1 MSLTNEEGGT
11 GLLQATSRFTV
22 INDTCLTAT
31 TCPSSPSKYRTADG
45 SCNSLSIT
53 NLGKA
58 NTDYRRLITPA
69 YADGI
74 YFRSLKNKNTS
85 SRFQDELI
93 ELRYRIST
101 CGQRRFTGSALPSA
115 RLVSVR
121 VLGEAEKPTDAT
133 ALALMQFGQLIN
145 HDFQSSTTF
154 TFCMEMDT

>member
-1 MSLTNEEGGT
+1 MSLKNEGGI
-11 GLLQATSRFTV
+11 GLQQATSRFTV

-53 NLGKA
+53 NLGKS

-69 YADGI
+69 YADGNLFCPL
-74 YFRSLKNKNTS
+74 YNSTHLKS
-85 SRFQDELI
+85 IHRMGISGI
-93 ELRYRIST
+93 ESPRVASDS
-101 CGQRRFTGSALPSA
+101 SALPSA

-121 VLGEAEKPTDAT
+121 VLGGAEKPTNST
-133 ALALMQFGQLIN
+133 SLALMQFGQLIN

-154 TFCMEMDT
+154 TFCKNRHLI